1 MVPVLTGLL
10 ADKSGSLHFA
20 MLLPAICYAV
30 IAAFGIYARRPAEG
44 PVMAPVTA

>member
-1 MVPVLTGLL
+1 
-10 ADKSGSLHFA
+10 
-20 MLLPAICYAV
+20 LPAICYAV